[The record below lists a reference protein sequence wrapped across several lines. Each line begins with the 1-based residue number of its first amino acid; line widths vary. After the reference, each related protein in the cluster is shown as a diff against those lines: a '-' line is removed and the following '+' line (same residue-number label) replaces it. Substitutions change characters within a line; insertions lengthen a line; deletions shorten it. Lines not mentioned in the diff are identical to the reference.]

1 MTTTPV
7 ADDPTVDWEY
17 DEFGVRISPPS
28 TFNQKT
34 PNKVD
39 SAEMQTPDSRE
50 RTPMADILTDDEIR
64 ALVELGKRIA
74 ADLACNCNGD
84 GFPCRTCRNE
94 AERNM
99 ARYLR
104 LTAR

>member
-1 MTTTPV
+1 
-7 ADDPTVDWEY
+7 
-17 DEFGVRISPPS
+17 
-28 TFNQKT
+28 
-34 PNKVD
+34 
-39 SAEMQTPDSRE
+39 
-50 RTPMADILTDDEIR
+50 MADILTDDEIR

-104 LTAR
+104 LTSR